1 MISLIQRVTKGSVSI
16 QDKEISLIR
25 HGYVVVVGIFKD
37 DTDSDVTQSVEK
49 ITNMRIMADKNDKM
63 NKSILE
69 TGGEVLLV
77 SQFTLCADHTYGRR
91 PSFIT
96 AMEPDE
102 AKRLFDL
109 YAEKL
114 RETGIS
120 VQTGSFGEYMHVE
133 ICNDGPVT
141 IIFDTKKS

>member
-1 MISLIQRVTKGSVSI
+1 M
-16 QDKEISLIR
+16 
-25 HGYVVVVGIFKD
+25 
-37 DTDSDVTQSVEK
+37 
-49 ITNMRIMADKNDKM
+49 
-63 NKSILE
+63 

-91 PSFIT
+91 PSFIK
-96 AMEPDE
+96 AMEPDA

-109 YAEKL
+109 YTEKL

-120 VQTGSFGEYMHVE
+120 VQTGSFGEYMNVE
-133 ICNDGPVT
+133 IYNDGPVT

>member
-25 HGYVVVVGIFKD
+25 LGYVVLVGIFKG

-49 ITNMRIMADKNDKM
+49 ITNMRIMADEHYKM

-69 TGGEVLLV
+69 TGGEILLV

-91 PSFIT
+91 SSFIK
-96 AMEPDE
+96 AMEPDA

-109 YAEKL
+109 YTEKL

-120 VQTGSFGEYMHVE
+120 VQTGSFGEYMNVE
-133 ICNDGPVT
+133 IYNDGPVT